1 MWKEG
6 FERYL
11 RRGGRSAS
19 AIQRA
24 ITLTG
29 EFEAFLAERD
39 PAEALADAGVQDL
52 DDFVAWVEETPKR
65 SAKLHL
71 WALVYYF
78 DFRSDDVLRERA
90 RELRSGRIQR
100 KPFKLSEFR
109 GIDKRHAAQLA
120 SVGIVDVA
128 QMRDRGATPPERLAL
143 SQETGVPLESIEE
156 FVRLSD
162 LARIPGLKSIRARLY
177 YDAGIDS
184 VEELAKWEPED
195 LRQMLIDFVERTGF
209 DGIPPLPKEARSA
222 VTKARTLPK
231 IIEYGD
237 LTG

>member
-11 RRGGRSAS
+11 RRGGPSPSAT
-19 AIQRA
+19 QRA
-24 ITLTG
+24 TALTE
-29 EFEAFLAERD
+29 EFEAFLAARS
-39 PAEALADAGVQDL
+39 PSKALADAGVQDL

-65 SAKLHL
+65 SAKSHL

-78 DFRSDDVLRERA
+78 DFCSADLLRERA
-90 RELRSGRIQR
+90 RELRSDRIKR
-100 KPFKLSEFR
+100 KPLRLSAFR
-109 GIDKRHAAQLA
+109 GVDKCHAARLA
-120 SVGIVDVA
+120 SVGIMDVA
-128 QMRDRGATPPERLAL
+128 KMRDRGATPAERLAL
-143 SQETGVPLESIEE
+143 SLESGVPLKSVEE

-184 VEELAKWEPED
+184 VGALAKWEPDD
-195 LRQMLIDFVERTGF
+195 LRQMLIDFVAQTGF
-209 DGIPPLPKEARSA
+209 DGIPPLPKEVRSA
-222 VTKARTLPK
+222 VSRARELPK

-237 LTG
+237 SIG